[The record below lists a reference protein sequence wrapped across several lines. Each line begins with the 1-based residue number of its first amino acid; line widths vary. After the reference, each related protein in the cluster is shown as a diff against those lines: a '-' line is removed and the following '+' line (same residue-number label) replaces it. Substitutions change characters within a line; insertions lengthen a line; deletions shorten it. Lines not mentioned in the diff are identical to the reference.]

1 MDALPVRTM
10 IPDEEGPAIAIMV
23 LAFAADPVMRW
34 AWPHIHQYMAAM
46 PRFVRA
52 LGGGAFAHGTACCT
66 NDYAGAALCLPP
78 GVHPDNDRLDE
89 LMASTASP
97 AAREASRVIF
107 HQAQ

>member
-52 LGGGAFAHGTACCT
+52 LGGGAFAHGTACSGDDR
-66 NDYAGAALCLPP
+66 NRPASMSALLPKA
-78 GVHPDNDRLDE
+78 DKR
-89 LMASTASP
+89 A
-97 AAREASRVIF
+97 
-107 HQAQ
+107 